1 MMPNR
6 LSLLCVSGSREKMQM
21 AAMVAATAGALGTE
35 VIVFLSM
42 NALGYFVRG
51 EPPKAPA
58 EGDMGRL
65 MVEKNVPSFRHLFE
79 QAKDLGGARLYACSM
94 AMDLLDLEESRLE
107 SCIDGPM
114 GMTRFLTDATG
125 GQILVF

>member
-1 MMPNR
+1 MPNR
-6 LSLLCVSGSREKMQM
+6 VSLLCVSGSREKMQM

-35 VIVFLSM
+35 VIVFLSR
-42 NALGYFVRG
+42 NALGNFVRG
-51 EPPKAPA
+51 EAPKAPA
-58 EGDMGRL
+58 EGNMGRL
-65 MVEKNVPSFRHLFE
+65 LAEKNLPSFRHLFE

-94 AMDLLDLEESRLE
+94 AMDLLGLEESRLE

-114 GMTRFLTDATG
+114 GMTRFLSDASG